1 MLAGSFVFTVV
12 CAAVMLGALA
22 ANKLMLMAVA
32 KMLASCGFLAM
43 AIAGG
48 ALQYPYGWAVLAGLF
63 FSWWGDLF
71 LLSYQDKIF
80 LAGLVVFFLA
90 HVAYVGAFAVHGVN
104 WPTVAA
110 AAMAMVV
117 PFALVAWW
125 LRGHLGEMRVPV
137 YAYMLVISLMVA
149 FSAGAWAAGGTRWIP
164 VAAVLFYVS
173 DIFVAR
179 DKFVRPG
186 IVNRYLGLPLY
197 YGGQVV
203 FAYTVAATFARM
215 TQ

>member
-12 CAAVMLGALA
+12 CGAVMLGALA
-22 ANKLMLMAVA
+22 ANKLMLMAAA

-71 LLSYQDKIF
+71 LLSYRDKIF
-80 LAGLVVFFLA
+80 LAGLIVFFLA
-90 HVAYVGAFAVHGVN
+90 HVAYVAAFAVYGVD
-104 WPTVAA
+104 WPTVAV
-110 AAMAMVV
+110 AAMVMVV

-125 LRGHLGEMRVPV
+125 LRGRLGEMRVPV
-137 YAYMLVISLMVA
+137 YAYMVVISLMVA
-149 FSAGAWAAGGTRWIP
+149 FSAGAWEDGGIFWMPAG
-164 VAAVLFYVS
+164 AVLFYVS

-179 DKFVRPG
+179 EKFTAPG
-186 IVNRYLGLPLY
+186 VVNRYIGLPLY
-197 YGGQVV
+197 YAGQIV
-203 FAYTVAATFARM
+203 FAYTVALAYA
-215 TQ
+215 QLGA